1 MKSMSATCPDRSGG
15 FALVTAIFLLVV
27 LAALGA
33 AIVSVATMQHA
44 GSALDVN
51 GARAYQ
57 AARAGIEWGA
67 YQALQNSAGAYATAC
82 RSASTA
88 ATMAF
93 GGNLSAF
100 SSTVTCTASS
110 HAEAG
115 KAVVVY
121 KLSANACNIPAAG
134 ACPNATPGSSGYV
147 ERQLEA
153 AVAK

>member
-1 MKSMSATCPDRSGG
+1 MKSMSATRPDRSGG

-33 AIVSVATMQHA
+33 YVVTVSGVQHTT
-44 GSALDVN
+44 SALDVN

-67 YQALQNSAGAYATAC
+67 YQAVQNSAGAYATAC
-82 RSASTA
+82 RSASTV
-88 ATMAF
+88 ATMTL
-93 GGNLSAF
+93 GGDLPAF
-100 SSTVTCTASS
+100 STTVTCTASS
-110 HAEAG
+110 HTEAG
-115 KAVVVY
+115 KPVVVY
-121 KLSANACNIPAAG
+121 RLVTNACNIPAAG
-134 ACPNATPGSSGYV
+134 ACPNATPGSGGYV